1 MIARTP
7 YTSLQKLTL
16 STKLGLVSVPDAK
29 SIVAEAGVGVAG
41 FDRKEARELLEA
53 LGRDL
58 GMTLL
63 TAKAETF
70 LEEGSVADTTVIFS
84 DEAIRKTVEGLDV
97 VWMQGNE
104 IIAAFVIEGIA
115 GSWEG
120 LRRLADLIA
129 LNPKL
134 KSAFYAI
141 TLHPLKAGL
150 LSEMHRPMYRLLKKP
165 LAEAVRVIDWSRLQ
179 SEVTQ
184 LGERVR
190 YLKPE
195 FLEGISDVPEVPALD

>member
-7 YTSLQKLTL
+7 NRSLQNLIL
-16 STKLGLVSVPDAK
+16 SSKLGLVSVPETDL
-29 SIVAEAGVGVAG
+29 VAADPISGEPG
-41 FDRKEARELLEA
+41 FDRAEARELLQA

-63 TAKAETF
+63 TAREEAF
-70 LEEGSVADTTVIFS
+70 LEEGSASDTRAAFP

-97 VWMQGNE
+97 VWMNGNE
-104 IIAAFVIEGIA
+104 IVAAFVLEAGV

-120 LRRLADLIA
+120 LRRMADLIA

-134 KSAFYAI
+134 KSALYAVS
-141 TLHPLKAGL
+141 LPSLKAGL
-150 LSEMHRPMYRLLKKP
+150 LAEIHRPVYRLLKKP
-165 LAEAVRVIDWSRLQ
+165 LPEVVRILDWPRLQ

-195 FLEGISDVPEVPALD
+195 FLDGISDLPEIPAAA